1 MGDASSKKRV
11 AATIAAVAL
20 SVPLL
25 IGATQ
30 LFGWG
35 KGAPAARQTGGAEDA
50 QALRDFAAG
59 LAEGRGLTYTA
70 AYATGQGTPI
80 TAVQD
85 APRRAYRSASAVY
98 VAGPDANVLCRTPG
112 GERPGCV
119 RSSGSDEIPL
129 TQAKALL
136 GVLAPDF
143 IAPELVS
150 AYISRL
156 AARVPG
162 PVEKLTRDIAGRGT
176 DCVRVAQVVTACS
189 TAEGVLAYFESPD
202 GRLTLTT
209 YEPSVAA
216 DGFTLPADAVV
227 TDVDG

>member
-11 AATIAAVAL
+11 AATVAAVAL

-25 IGATQ
+25 MGATQ

-35 KGAPAARQTGGAEDA
+35 GGSAAQKAGGAEDA

-59 LAEGRGLTYTA
+59 LADGRDLAYTA
-70 AYATGQGTPI
+70 GYTTGKGTAV

-85 APRRAYRSASAVY
+85 APRRAYRSATAVY

-112 GERPGCV
+112 GEKPGCV
-119 RSSGSDEIPL
+119 RSPGTDEIPL

-162 PVEKLTRDIAGRGT
+162 PVEKLSRDIAGRST
-176 DCVRVAQVVTACS
+176 NCVKVAQVVSACS
-189 TAEGVLAYFESPD
+189 TAEGVLAFFESPD

-209 YEPSVAA
+209 YEPTAPAESFA
-216 DGFTLPADAVV
+216 LPADALV
-227 TDVDG
+227 TDVEG